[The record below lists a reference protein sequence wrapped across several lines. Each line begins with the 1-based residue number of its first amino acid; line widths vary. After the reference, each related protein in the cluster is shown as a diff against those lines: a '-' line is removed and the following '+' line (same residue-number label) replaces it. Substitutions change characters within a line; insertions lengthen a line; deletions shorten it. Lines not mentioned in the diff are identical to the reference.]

1 MNNNV
6 VVILSHADSELKIN
20 ELKRCINAIKLIG
33 YKIIISSHIELPI
46 DIVNTVDYIS
56 YSDENR
62 LIWHWEFDE
71 YPAGYYRSIN
81 FNTYRHS
88 MRVDYDHGY
97 SALTLIKN
105 GVSLA
110 INKGYDISHI
120 VNYDYIINQQDFFD
134 VHSKG
139 IGEDY
144 SVISY
149 GIWSGCFLNSGF
161 LSVVNKDVHPLLNNI
176 SSLRDYSDY
185 HLKTL
190 NKLGVGVLESMLY
203 YLFSDLKVNNI
214 DNSKI
219 DLTLNEFDT
228 IKVTFSK
235 NTIDNNIELYKS
247 KYIGQDYIVI
257 LNYGSDM
264 EYFDLTYNDYSKLR
278 VDYKSLYDKVKS
290 YSHVIAFKIPD
301 WIKNKKIDFI
311 TSNSGIKTIDV
322 NENTANCH
330 HMDSNIIFD
339 I

>member
-1 MNNNV
+1 MNNEV
-6 VVILSHADSELKIN
+6 VIILSHADSELKIN

-33 YKIIISSHIELPI
+33 YKIIISSHIELPD
-46 DIVNTVDYIS
+46 DIASIVDYIS

-62 LIWHWEFDE
+62 IIWYWEFDE

-81 FNTYRHS
+81 FDTYKHS
-88 MRVDYDHGY
+88 IRVDYDHGY
-97 SALTLIKN
+97 SVLTLIKN
-105 GVSLA
+105 GVSLS
-110 INKGYDISHI
+110 INESYDISHI
-120 VNYDYIINQQDFFD
+120 VNYDYIINQKDFFD
-134 VHSKG
+134 THSKG

-149 GIWSGCFLNSGF
+149 GIVGYLNSGF
-161 LSVVNKDVHPLLNNI
+161 FSVVNKDVHPLLNKI

-190 NKLGVGVLESMLY
+190 NKLGVGILENMLY

-214 DNSKI
+214 DNSEI

-228 IKVTFSK
+228 IKVGFSSNFAK
-235 NTIDNNIELYKS
+235 SNIELYKS
-247 KYIGQDYIVI
+247 KYFGEDYIVI

-264 EYFDLTYNDYSKLR
+264 EYFDMVYNDYSKLR
-278 VDYKSLYDKVKS
+278 VDYKSVYDKVKS
-290 YSHVIAFKIPD
+290 YSHITAFKIPD

-311 TSNSGIKTIDV
+311 TSNSCVKTLDV
-322 NENTANCH
+322 NENTANCI
-330 HMDSNIIFD
+330 HMDSNIIFE